1 MQDLDKELSRIYDFD
16 IDKIYPLKNYY
27 VIETSEGKRILKS
40 VNCSPERIM
49 FVHGAKEH
57 LYSNGFKNI
66 DRYVCNKSKS
76 PASFITG
83 FFIQFRSRWREENV
97 ISTTEMM

>member
-40 VNCSPERIM
+40 VKLFTRTHN
-49 FVHGAKEH
+49 
-57 LYSNGFKNI
+57 
-66 DRYVCNKSKS
+66 VCAWSKRT
-76 PASFITG
+76 P
-83 FFIQFRSRWREENV
+83 V
-97 ISTTEMM
+97 